1 MPQTNPTDAHAINRQ
16 ILALAVPTFG
26 QLIAEPAF
34 VLIDTAIVGHI
45 GDTAL
50 AGLSIGSTFLLTDV
64 GLCVFLAFSTTSQV
78 GHLIGAGRRREGLEA
93 GIDGLW
99 LALIIGSVASL
110 VIFLAA
116 EPLCWAM
123 GARGDVLDN
132 ATAYLPLS
140 ELVDIAAELER
151 IRKEIEKAQN
161 GLRGVEQKLSNEKFV
176 SRAPEAVVNAER
188 EKAAKYKEL
197 IAKLEESAKA
207 MQA

>member
-1 MPQTNPTDAHAINRQ
+1 MPRTNPADARAINRQ
-16 ILALAVPTFG
+16 ILTLAIPTFG

-50 AGLSIGSTFLLTDV
+50 AGLSIGSTILLTV
-64 GLCVFLAFSTTSQV
+64 AGLRVFLAYITTRQV
-78 GHLIGAGRRREGLEA
+78 GHLIGARLRRARPEA

-99 LALIIGSVASL
+99 LALIIGAMASL

-132 ATAYLPLS
+132 ATA
-140 ELVDIAAELER
+140 
-151 IRKEIEKAQN
+151 
-161 GLRGVEQKLSNEKFV
+161 
-176 SRAPEAVVNAER
+176 
-188 EKAAKYKEL
+188 
-197 IAKLEESAKA
+197 
-207 MQA
+207 